1 MLNCSMPERGNTG
14 HDAIPMRVRPAVWV
28 VLVGLTGRNA
38 SGKTTVVQWFAG
50 RGVRT
55 VSCSDSIRAWLAEQG
70 IEESREALIE
80 GGRELRRR
88 GGSGILAEMLLEA
101 LGGGDAVIDSI
112 RTPGE
117 VEALRARDDFIL
129 IEVTAGAD
137 SRWARSQGRAR
148 PGDPADRATFVAQ
161 EESEEVAS
169 DEAGQALVATAEMAD
184 LILINEGTVEGL
196 HEDLE
201 NLLDRLS

>member
-1 MLNCSMPERGNTG
+1 MLNCSMLERGNTG
-14 HDAIPMRVRPAVWV
+14 PDAIPMRVRPTVWV

-38 SGKTTVVQWFAG
+38 SGKTTIVQWFAG

-161 EESEEVAS
+161 GESEEVAS

-201 NLLDRLS
+201 NLLERLS

>member
-137 SRWARSQGRAR
+137 SRWARAQGRAR

-169 DEAGQALVATAEMAD
+169 EEAGHALVATAEMAD
-184 LILINEGTVEGL
+184 LILINEGTVDGL

>member
-55 VSCSDSIRAWLAEQG
+55 VSCSDSIRAWLTEQG

-137 SRWARSQGRAR
+137 SRWARAQGRAR

-184 LILINEGTVEGL
+184 LILINEGTVDGL

>member
-1 MLNCSMPERGNTG
+1 MLNCSMLERGNTG
-14 HDAIPMRVRPAVWV
+14 PDAIPMRVRPTVWV

-38 SGKTTVVQWFAG
+38 SGKTTIVQWFAG

-137 SRWARSQGRAR
+137 SRWARAQGRAR

-201 NLLDRLS
+201 NLLERLS

>member
-1 MLNCSMPERGNTG
+1 MLNYSMPERGNTG

-137 SRWARSQGRAR
+137 SRWARAQGRAR

-184 LILINEGTVEGL
+184 LILINEGTVDGL
-196 HEDLE
+196 HDDLE

>member
-137 SRWARSQGRAR
+137 SRWARARGRAR

-184 LILINEGTVEGL
+184 LILINEGTVDGL

>member
-55 VSCSDSIRAWLAEQG
+55 VSCSDSIRAWLTEQG

-137 SRWARSQGRAR
+137 SRWARAQGRAR

-184 LILINEGTVEGL
+184 LILNNEGTVEGL

>member
-1 MLNCSMPERGNTG
+1 MLNCSMLERGNTG

-28 VLVGLTGRNA
+28 VLVGVTGRNA

-50 RGVRT
+50 RGIRT
-55 VSCSDSIRAWLAEQG
+55 VSCSDLIRAWLAEQG
-70 IEESREALIE
+70 IEESRETLIK

-88 GGSGILAEMLLEA
+88 GGPGILAEMLLEA
-101 LGGGDAVIDSI
+101 LGGEDAVIDSI

-137 SRWARSQGRAR
+137 SRWARSQDRAH

-184 LILINEGTVEGL
+184 LILINGGTVEGL

>member
-1 MLNCSMPERGNTG
+1 MLNYSMPERGNTG

-137 SRWARSQGRAR
+137 SRWARAQGRAR

-184 LILINEGTVEGL
+184 LILINEGTVDGL

>member
-1 MLNCSMPERGNTG
+1 
-14 HDAIPMRVRPAVWV
+14 
-28 VLVGLTGRNA
+28 
-38 SGKTTVVQWFAG
+38 
-50 RGVRT
+50 
-55 VSCSDSIRAWLAEQG
+55 
-70 IEESREALIE
+70 
-80 GGRELRRR
+80 
-88 GGSGILAEMLLEA
+88 MLLEDI
-101 LGGGDAVIDSI
+101 GGENAVIDSI

-129 IEVTAGAD
+129 IEVIAGAD

-184 LILINEGTVEGL
+184 LILINEGTVDGL

>member
-1 MLNCSMPERGNTG
+1 
-14 HDAIPMRVRPAVWV
+14 MRVRPAVWV
-28 VLVGLTGRNA
+28 VLVGVTGRNA
-38 SGKTTVVQWFAG
+38 SGKTTIVQWFAG

-88 GGSGILAEMLLEA
+88 GGPGILAEMLLEA
-101 LGGGDAVIDSI
+101 IGGEDAVIDSI

-137 SRWARSQGRAR
+137 SRWARSQDRAH

-184 LILINEGTVEGL
+184 LILINGGTVEGL
-196 HEDLE
+196 HKDLE
-201 NLLDRLS
+201 NLLNRLS

>member
-117 VEALRARDDFIL
+117 VEALRARGDFIL

>member
-1 MLNCSMPERGNTG
+1 MLNCSMLERGNTG

-50 RGVRT
+50 RGIRT

-101 LGGGDAVIDSI
+101 LGGEDAVIDSI

-201 NLLDRLS
+201 NLLGSLS

>member
-1 MLNCSMPERGNTG
+1 MLNYSMPERGNTG

-184 LILINEGTVEGL
+184 LILINEGTVDGL

>member
-1 MLNCSMPERGNTG
+1 MPNYSMLERGNTG

-50 RGVRT
+50 RGIRT
-55 VSCSDSIRAWLAEQG
+55 VSCSESIRAWLVEQG
-70 IEESREALIE
+70 IEESRESLIE

-88 GGSGILAEMLLEA
+88 GGPGRLAEMLRETL
-101 LGGGDAVIDSI
+101 GGDAAVSASI

-117 VEALRARDDFIL
+117 VEALRAREDFIL

-137 SRWARSQGRAR
+137 SRWARSQSRAR
-148 PGDPADRATFVAQ
+148 LGDPADRATFVAQ

-201 NLLDRLS
+201 TLLGSLS

>member
-1 MLNCSMPERGNTG
+1 MLNYSMPERGNTG

-161 EESEEVAS
+161 GESEEVAS

-201 NLLDRLS
+201 NLLERLS

>member
-1 MLNCSMPERGNTG
+1 
-14 HDAIPMRVRPAVWV
+14 MRVRPAVWV

-50 RGVRT
+50 RGIRT

-70 IEESREALIE
+70 IEESRESLIE

-88 GGSGILAEMLLEA
+88 GGPGILAEMLLET
-101 LGGGDAVIDSI
+101 LGGDDAVIDSI

-137 SRWARSQGRAR
+137 SRWARSQSRAR
-148 PGDPADRATFVAQ
+148 LGDPADRATFVAQ

-201 NLLDRLS
+201 NLLGSLS

>member
-1 MLNCSMPERGNTG
+1 MLNCSMLERDNTG
-14 HDAIPMRVRPAVWV
+14 PDAIPMRVRPTVWV

-38 SGKTTVVQWFAG
+38 SGKTTIVQWFAG

-137 SRWARSQGRAR
+137 SRWARARGRAR

-184 LILINEGTVEGL
+184 LILINEGTVDGL

>member
-70 IEESREALIE
+70 IEESRETLIE

-88 GGSGILAEMLLEA
+88 GGPGILAEMLLEA
-101 LGGGDAVIDSI
+101 IEGEDAVIDSI

-137 SRWARSQGRAR
+137 SRWARSQSRAR
-148 PGDPADRATFVAQ
+148 LGDPADRATFVAQ

-201 NLLDRLS
+201 NLLERLS

>member
-1 MLNCSMPERGNTG
+1 MPNYSMLERGNTG

-50 RGVRT
+50 RGIRT
-55 VSCSDSIRAWLAEQG
+55 VSCSESIRAWLVEQG
-70 IEESREALIE
+70 IEESRESLIE

-88 GGSGILAEMLLEA
+88 GGPGRLAEMLRETL
-101 LGGGDAVIDSI
+101 GGDAAVSASI

-117 VEALRARDDFIL
+117 VEALRAREDFIL

-137 SRWARSQGRAR
+137 SRWALSQSRAR
-148 PGDPADRATFVAQ
+148 LGDPADRATFVAQ

-201 NLLDRLS
+201 TLLGSLS

>member
-1 MLNCSMPERGNTG
+1 MLNCSMLERGNTG
-14 HDAIPMRVRPAVWV
+14 RDAIPMRVRPAVWV

-70 IEESREALIE
+70 VEESREALIE

-88 GGSGILAEMLLEA
+88 GGPGVLAEMLLET
-101 LGGGDAVIDSI
+101 LGGEDAVIDSI

-201 NLLDRLS
+201 NLLDKLS